1 METLFALLCGAAAW
15 WLAARMQAKR
25 QANHKTAFLSNF
37 TGVVAVI
44 ASSPW
49 DDTVAQRAKE
59 LEEGFVACANNKPR
73 KVLELYYNNLMAD
86 HMATSRDFMAWQ
98 AEVCRQ
104 VLQEHAAFILEQ
116 QKLDSQ
122 AAAHF
127 YGGQAETPTGRTTDW
142 TKP

>member
-1 METLFALLCGAAAW
+1 MAGRW
-15 WLAARMQAKR
+15 HAKR
-25 QANHKTAFLSNF
+25 LANHKTAFLSNF

-59 LEEGFVACANNKPR
+59 LEEGFVECANNKPR
-73 KVLELYYNNLMAD
+73 KVLEMYYNNILAD

-98 AEVCRQ
+98 AEMCRQ
-104 VLQEHAAFILEQ
+104 VLQEQAAFILEQ
-116 QKLDSQ
+116 QKLDNQ

-127 YGGQAETPTGRTTDW
+127 YGNQAAPATGRTVEW
-142 TKP
+142 QNPK